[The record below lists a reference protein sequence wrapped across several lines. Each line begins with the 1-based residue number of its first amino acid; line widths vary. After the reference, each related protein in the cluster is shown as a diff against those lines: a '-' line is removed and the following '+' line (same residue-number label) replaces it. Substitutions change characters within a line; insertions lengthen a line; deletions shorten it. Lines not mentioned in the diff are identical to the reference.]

1 MNDIPIAQSD
11 WQQFCE
17 DFSRQHHGWLV
28 SISQLDTTAVEPDAD
43 AGPQG
48 ARLFPGHSPLQEVRK
63 GRSDDRFEIMVTVG
77 EGTEETSFL
86 IENAVALFRRR
97 KGEAHQGLR
106 IDSGDGKTTLVE
118 FRSAAVP
125 EALDGLADSEL

>member
-1 MNDIPIAQSD
+1 MNDIPIARSE

-28 SISQLDTTAVEPDAD
+28 SMSQLDTTAVAPDAD
-43 AGPQG
+43 TGPQR
-48 ARLFPGHSPLQEVRK
+48 ARLFTGHSPLQEVRR
-63 GRSDDRFEIMVTVG
+63 GLNDDRFEIMVTVG

-86 IENAVALFRRR
+86 IENAVALFSRRM
-97 KGEAHQGLR
+97 GDAHQGLR
-106 IDSGDGKTTLVE
+106 IDSGNGKTTLVE

-125 EALDGLADSEL
+125 EALDGLADSER